1 MSVCYELL
9 AGHGEAGEVL
19 EARVDL
25 GAVRL
30 VAVDERLGRRHVLAE
45 LVRRDDRRHL
55 LQPRSVNTRAYVK
68 KHVIVYIIAVQKQ
81 RRKV

>member
-25 GAVRL
+25 GAVLL

-55 LQPRSVNTRAYVK
+55 L
-68 KHVIVYIIAVQKQ
+68 
-81 RRKV
+81 